1 MFCLV
6 HDFTFL
12 MTDTKI
18 KEQVPFESWEKKL
31 MSARLSVK
39 FVMLPVQSITLA
51 NWFAC
56 MPACTSAITRVSL
69 TSLDRQ
75 ILIITCLIYFAAQD
89 MSFSGFWSSTFE
101 DMTWSSHIFF
111 GFTDCL
117 SLPPFPKMNF
127 VLTLN
132 IYNFLTINQKAIKVY
147 IIGKPHAR
155 CAELSKT

>member
-89 MSFSGFWSSTFE
+89 MSFSGFWSSIGQVI
-101 DMTWSSHIFF
+101 SSLVSL
-111 GFTDCL
+111 TACL
-117 SLPPFPKMNF
+117 SQL
-127 VLTLN
+127 
-132 IYNFLTINQKAIKVY
+132 FLRWILCSPWTFIT
-147 IIGKPHAR
+147 
-155 CAELSKT
+155 S

>member
-89 MSFSGFWSSTFE
+89 MSFSGFWSSIGQVISSLVSLTACLFHLFLRWILCSPWTFI
-101 DMTWSSHIFF
+101 TS
-111 GFTDCL
+111 
-117 SLPPFPKMNF
+117 
-127 VLTLN
+127 
-132 IYNFLTINQKAIKVY
+132 
-147 IIGKPHAR
+147 
-155 CAELSKT
+155 

>member
-1 MFCLV
+1 MFRSV

-12 MTDTKI
+12 ITDTKI

-56 MPACTSAITRVSL
+56 MRAITQVSL

-117 SLPPFPKMNF
+117 SLPPFSKMNF

>member
-1 MFCLV
+1 MFRSV

-39 FVMLPVQSITLA
+39 FVMLTVQSITLA

-89 MSFSGFWSSTFE
+89 MSFSGFWSSIGQVI
-101 DMTWSSHIFF
+101 SSLVSL
-111 GFTDCL
+111 TACL
-117 SLPPFPKMNF
+117 SHLF
-127 VLTLN
+127 LRWTLCSPWTF
-132 IYNFLTINQKAIKVY
+132 IT
-147 IIGKPHAR
+147 
-155 CAELSKT
+155 S